1 MLHHLKIKEEF
12 ADAIV
17 RGEKTFEIR
26 INDRGF
32 QKGDLIE
39 FITVQEDLP
48 FPDCHPIHNRTY
60 EITYV
65 MNGWGLKNGYVVFGI
80 REEDTSIKCQFAEH
94 DADGC
99 LEDRAIS
106 LNAVRDMFQK
116 LEYEHKECSADS
128 EYMLALWDAA
138 NEIRL
143 LPPVTPQP
151 CEDAISRDA
160 VIKLAYDM
168 SEIDGEHFDDPCM
181 VVDVEDIQKLPPVTP
196 KTGHWIETGD
206 VGYIEDTAIYEFQC
220 SKCKSLAYFRKSF
233 NEIVGG
239 TFCPSCGADT
249 RGDDNE

>member
-99 LEDRAIS
+99 LGYSDDPHGIGYCEMCEDCPEASINRTEARYVEE
-106 LNAVRDMFQK
+106 NNPEEDP
-116 LEYEHKECSADS
+116 ADS
-128 EYMLALWDAA
+128 
-138 NEIRL
+138 I
-143 LPPVTPQP
+143 
-151 CEDAISRDA
+151 
-160 VIKLAYDM
+160 
-168 SEIDGEHFDDPCM
+168 
-181 VVDVEDIQKLPPVTP
+181 
-196 KTGHWIETGD
+196 
-206 VGYIEDTAIYEFQC
+206 
-220 SKCKSLAYFRKSF
+220 
-233 NEIVGG
+233 
-239 TFCPSCGADT
+239 
-249 RGDDNE
+249 